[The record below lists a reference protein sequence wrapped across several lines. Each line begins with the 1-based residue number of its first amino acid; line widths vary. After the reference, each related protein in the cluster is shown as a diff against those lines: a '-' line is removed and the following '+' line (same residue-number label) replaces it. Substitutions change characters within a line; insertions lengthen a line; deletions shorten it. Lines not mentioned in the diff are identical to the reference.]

1 MTAEYAER
9 FARQRI
15 KVQGVTVEVMIM
27 GDGAELPIGADLSEE
42 MDRVAA
48 QLAYWASVAADAKA
62 ELMQVDAWYRRYRA
76 DFALKV
82 LGKDNKI
89 PDWKVKYQIEAS
101 DGFVKH
107 KDALALAEK
116 NLALA
121 EGMVRGFDKKANQ
134 LQSRGAKMRSEL
146 NAQGMTTPET
156 PRERRGW
163 NLSGRGSDS
172 DDDAVTSPSDG
183 VARPSQAEKIRR
195 MEEINSA
202 RRNKGK
208 ARKESKR

>member
-9 FARQRI
+9 FARQKI
-15 KVQGVTVEVMIM
+15 KVQGAVVEVFIV
-27 GDGAELPIGADLSEE
+27 GDGAELPIGANLSDE

-48 QLAYWASVAADAKA
+48 QLAYWAAVVADAKA
-62 ELMQVDAWYRRYRA
+62 ELTQVDAWYRRYRA
-76 DFALKV
+76 EFALKV
-82 LGKDNKI
+82 LGKDGKV

-101 DGFVKH
+101 DGFVQH
-107 KDALALAEK
+107 KNAVALAEK
-116 NLALA
+116 NLSLA
-121 EGMVRGFDKKANQ
+121 EGMVRAFDKKANQ
-134 LQSRGAKMRSEL
+134 LQSKGARIRSEL

-156 PRERRGW
+156 PREPRGW

-172 DDDAVTSPSDG
+172 DDDGVTSPSDG

-202 RRNKGK
+202 RQKTGK
-208 ARKESKR
+208 ARREKR